1 MVCIGIPVCR
11 PLYKRYLDRWFA
23 SGEPRHQEHPLGLF
37 SLRTFGGST
46 MIRPGA
52 EDKVESKQT
61 SSNRT
66 GNSTL
71 ITKEETDIDEE
82 ELKLGVNGPFSTT
95 YAVGGARN
103 RHLDDQSDEWPLG
116 NDFRTAV
123 YGESNTEDPEQVIHA
138 VDEYEVIRSRD
149 R

>member
-1 MVCIGIPVCR
+1 
-11 PLYKRYLDRWFA
+11 
-23 SGEPRHQEHPLGLF
+23 
-37 SLRTFGGST
+37 